1 MAKILEFIAK
11 NTDGHSYKS
20 FKYCFDATSMPQIEY
35 DDKKEILIKKRGE
48 TDKLTSTRNLKNH
61 SQSDLIKKKPLFHF
75 FLDGSR
81 RTYKVDDLR
90 YGKRLY
96 PAVAG
101 QIGIACCEREN
112 KDSFK
117 PYVFDRNVVV
127 SIPSIANSGS
137 HSGEFFFNNLL
148 KKLNEQE
155 YLQKRNI
162 QFSKILHYSDREGDE
177 YEKKAIATI
186 QDEMIDKEKR
196 LVVELA
202 KKGALNYDAYLLKD
216 GSLEYGKMPNK
227 EEFGEL
233 SKIRAN
239 YSCVVGVSKAFNPE
253 TLSKSNPNISK
264 IIADLKLYDRTPAMK
279 YSTER
284 VGTDVWF
291 SVWYL
296 RIRDV
301 KYGQSPYDGVVKI
314 EKILVSDKEIE
325 YGLETDEVDNISAQI
340 INESFPVCYGQ
351 DSRWAKH
358 LYPIYLT
365 EQYAKSKYISDL
377 HFINLF

>member
-1 MAKILEFIAK
+1 MSRILEFIAEQ
-11 NTDGHSYKS
+11 TDGHSYKS
-20 FKYCFDATSMPQIEY
+20 FKYCFDAHSMPQIEY
-35 DDKKEILIKKRGE
+35 DDKKEIVIKKRGE
-48 TDKLTSTRNLKNH
+48 TDKITSTRNLRGH
-61 SQSDLIKKKPLFHF
+61 SQSELIIKKSLFHF

-101 QIGIACCEREN
+101 QIGIACCERES

-137 HSGEFFFNNLL
+137 LSEEFFFNNLL

-196 LVVELA
+196 LVGELA

-296 RIRDV
+296 RIRDI

-365 EQYAKSKYISDL
+365 EQFAKSKYISDL

>member
-20 FKYCFDATSMPQIEY
+20 FKYCFDAVSMPQIEY
-35 DDKKEILIKKRGE
+35 DGKKEIIIKKRGE
-48 TDKLTSTRNLKNH
+48 TDKITSTRNLKNH

-101 QIGIACCEREN
+101 QIGIACCERES

-137 HSGEFFFNNLL
+137 HSGGFFFNNLL

-196 LVVELA
+196 LVGELA
-202 KKGALNYDAYLLKD
+202 KKGTLNYDAYLLKD